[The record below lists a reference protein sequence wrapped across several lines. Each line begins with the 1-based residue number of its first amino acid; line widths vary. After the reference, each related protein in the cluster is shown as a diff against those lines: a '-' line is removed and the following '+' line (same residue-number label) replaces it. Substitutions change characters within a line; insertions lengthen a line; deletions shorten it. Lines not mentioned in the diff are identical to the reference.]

1 MSGWMNIAGNV
12 GQIVGPTVAAIIF
25 DVTGTYN
32 LAWIIFSVLMVLV
45 AVLYLASSLASK
57 KQIAAMGYTPSN

>member
-25 DVTGTYN
+25 DVTGTYT
-32 LAWIIFSVLMVLV
+32 LAWIIFAVLMVV
-45 AVLYLASSLASK
+45 VGGLYLASSLASK
-57 KQIAAMGYTPSN
+57 KQIEAMGYTPVK